1 MKATSA
7 NNRVLILL
15 AFAAIYLI
23 WGSTYLAISWAV
35 KTLPPFL
42 MMGTRFVIAGLLIF
56 GFGLMR
62 SRQFPSRQQ
71 WAWAGLAGVLMILVD
86 YGAISWAEQY
96 VPSGVTS
103 VVFATTPIWLVLFDQ
118 QQRTQ
123 LLQNWSLSG
132 GILAGL
138 VGVGLIS
145 WGSYQTTMET
155 GHQSTYILGMGALLI
170 ASLSWAVGTMLYR
183 DRNTDVSV
191 PIRMGM
197 QMLVGGSLLV
207 TVSGLVGEWHGFSVQ
222 QVSTSSWLSLLYLIT
237 FGTLVAHTAYLWL
250 LQVQPPALVGTYAY
264 VNPIIALILGWWL
277 GNEPLTI
284 IIGTAT
290 LIILAAVL
298 LIKRAGNK

>member
-1 MKATSA
+1 MKATPV
-7 NNRVLILL
+7 NTRILIVL
-15 AFAAIYLI
+15 AFAAIYLV

-35 KTLPPFL
+35 ETLPPFL
-42 MMGTRFVIAGLLIF
+42 MMGTRFTIAGLLLF
-56 GFGLMR
+56 GFGLAR
-62 SRQFPSRQQ
+62 SRRFPSRQQ

-103 VVFATTPIWLVLFDQ
+103 VVFATTPIWLVLFDS
-118 QQRTQ
+118 QQRAQ
-123 LLQNWSLSG
+123 LLHNKFLSS
-132 GILAGL
+132 GISAGFI
-138 VGVGLIS
+138 GVGLIS
-145 WGSYQTTMET
+145 WGSYQANAGT

-191 PIRMGM
+191 PVRMGM
-197 QMLVGGSLLV
+197 QMLIGGSLLV
-207 TVSGLVGEWHGFSVQ
+207 AVSGLVGEWNSFSVQ
-222 QVSTSSWLSLLYLIT
+222 QVSTTSWLSLLYLIT

-264 VNPIIALILGWWL
+264 VNPVIALMLGWWL
-277 GNEPLTI
+277 ANEPLTI
-284 IIGTAT
+284 SIGTAT

-298 LIKRAGNK
+298 LIRRAGNG